1 MTHPSPTLQMPSDS
15 RTKREAV
22 FAFLRVHAVT
32 IVSFIAAALSFCFS
46 PAKQWWNAIDWSTI
60 NLLFCL
66 MVVVAGMRECALFRM
81 LAAKLLKG
89 RQSYRALAHALVQLT
104 FFLSMLITNDVALI
118 ALTPFAIYLLDSLHL
133 RDRIPYLILL
143 QTIAANLG
151 SMATPVGNPQNLFL
165 YTAYALQPSDF
176 FIAMLPITFAGAFL
190 LAATTHFVKDAPLTN
205 LLPPQFPKMPR
216 KIWLYGALF
225 ALCLCAVFRVIPGW
239 LTFVVVT
246 ISSLIFG
253 RTALK
258 KVDFGLLLTFVCFFV
273 FSGNLA
279 QIESIRTLFVGLL
292 EHHAQATTAL
302 VSQFLSN
309 VPAAILLE
317 PFTTNWKAL
326 LWGADLGGFGTP
338 IASLASLISFGFYLK
353 EPDAKPLHYL
363 LKFILLNLVFFIFL
377 TLCSFFF

>member
-1 MTHPSPTLQMPSDS
+1 
-15 RTKREAV
+15 
-22 FAFLRVHAVT
+22 
-32 IVSFIAAALSFCFS
+32 
-46 PAKQWWNAIDWSTI
+46 
-60 NLLFCL
+60 
-66 MVVVAGMRECALFRM
+66 
-81 LAAKLLKG
+81 
-89 RQSYRALAHALVQLT
+89 
-104 FFLSMLITNDVALI
+104 
-118 ALTPFAIYLLDSLHL
+118 
-133 RDRIPYLILL
+133 
-143 QTIAANLG
+143 
-151 SMATPVGNPQNLFL
+151 
-165 YTAYALQPSDF
+165 
-176 FIAMLPITFAGAFL
+176 
-190 LAATTHFVKDAPLTN
+190 
-205 LLPPQFPKMPR
+205 MPR
-216 KIWLYGALF
+216 KIWLYGVLF

-326 LWGADLGGFGTP
+326 LWGADIGGFGTP